1 MDWAVQKPF
10 VHFIIFAL
18 ALFGP
23 SYWMYIALIY
33 IIYRILLSRHF
44 YRIYTTLP
52 RDISG
57 LFLLIRVKLN
67 IRKRLKANRP
77 LHEIFLE
84 NVHRNAN
91 KEAIIEVDTGRRF
104 TFEQFN
110 VLTNQYANFFQDKG
124 YKFDDVISLFM
135 ENSADFV
142 ALWLGLSKLG
152 IISAWINSHLRLEP
166 LAHSIRTAN
175 SKAIVTT
182 SSLIPTLES
191 AFEKGLL
198 ARCEVFVVDSIEDLP
213 HGAISIRNEVQRSST
228 DEPNTPSSLTFRSIL
243 CYIYTSGTTGNPKPA
258 VIKHFRF
265 YWMAMGCGEAFGVL
279 SSDRMYITLPMYH
292 SQGGVVGIGQTII
305 RGCTSVVRRKFSA
318 SNFWKDC
325 FKYDCTV
332 SQYIGEIC
340 RFYWMAMGCGEAFGV
355 LSSDRM
361 YITLPMYHS
370 QGGVVGIG
378 QTIIRGCTSVVRRK
392 FSASNF
398 WKDCFKYDCTVSQYI
413 GEICRYLLAQKEI
426 PEEKLHRVRL
436 MYGNGLRAEIW
447 SEFVNRFNIA
457 KIGELYG
464 STEGNSNI
472 VNIDNRV
479 GACGFFPIYPF
490 ISPLYPVRLLKI
502 DEETG
507 ELLRGPNG
515 LCIPCHPGETGE
527 MVGVIKDNDIL
538 LRFEGYVS
546 NEESNKKIIRNA
558 IHEGDAVFCSGDV
571 VHWDEFGY
579 LYFKDRRGDTFRWKG
594 ENVSTTEVEGILQPM
609 KMIADV
615 TVYGV
620 EVPKKEGR
628 AGMAAVVPQ
637 NGVTSDHLLQEIA
650 TRVSESLPSYAI
662 PVFLRLCVEADITG
676 TFKLRKTNL
685 QKEGFRLERCHG
697 DPIFY
702 WDSSSTIYSFV
713 FLGTFKLRKTNLQK
727 EGFRLERC
735 HGDPI
740 FYWDSS
746 STIYRSA

>member
-10 VHFIIFAL
+10 VHFTIFAL

-23 SYWMYIALIY
+23 GYWMYIALIY
-33 IIYRILLSRHF
+33 IIYRILLSKHF

-152 IISAWINSHLRLEP
+152 IISAWINSHLKLEP

-258 VIKHFRF
+258 VIKHF
-265 YWMAMGCGEAFGVL
+265 
-279 SSDRMYITLPMYH
+279 
-292 SQGGVVGIGQTII
+292 
-305 RGCTSVVRRKFSA
+305 
-318 SNFWKDC
+318 
-325 FKYDCTV
+325 
-332 SQYIGEIC
+332 

-515 LCIPCHPGETGE
+515 LCIPCQPGETGE

-546 NEESNKKIIRNA
+546 SEESNKKIIRNA

-702 WDSSSTIYSFV
+702 WDSSSTIY
-713 FLGTFKLRKTNLQK
+713 R
-727 EGFRLERC
+727 RMDERMQRFIED
-735 HGDPI
+735 G
-740 FYWDSS
+740 
-746 STIYRSA
+746 IYNRI

>member
-10 VHFIIFAL
+10 VHFTIFAL

-33 IIYRILLSRHF
+33 IIYRILLSKHF

-152 IISAWINSHLRLEP
+152 IISAWINSHLKLEP

-340 RFYWMAMGCGEAFGV
+340 R
-355 LSSDRM
+355 
-361 YITLPMYHS
+361 
-370 QGGVVGIG
+370 
-378 QTIIRGCTSVVRRK
+378 
-392 FSASNF
+392 
-398 WKDCFKYDCTVSQYI
+398 
-413 GEICRYLLAQKEI
+413 YLLAQKEI

-490 ISPLYPVRLLKI
+490 ISTLYPVRLLKI

-546 NEESNKKIIRNA
+546 SEESNKKIIRNA

-702 WDSSSTIYSFV
+702 WDSSSTIY
-713 FLGTFKLRKTNLQK
+713 R
-727 EGFRLERC
+727 RMDERMQRFIED
-735 HGDPI
+735 G
-740 FYWDSS
+740 
-746 STIYRSA
+746 IYNRI

>member
-33 IIYRILLSRHF
+33 IIYRILLSKHF

-152 IISAWINSHLRLEP
+152 IISAWINSHLKLEP

-258 VIKHFRF
+258 VIKHF
-265 YWMAMGCGEAFGVL
+265 
-279 SSDRMYITLPMYH
+279 
-292 SQGGVVGIGQTII
+292 
-305 RGCTSVVRRKFSA
+305 
-318 SNFWKDC
+318 
-325 FKYDCTV
+325 
-332 SQYIGEIC
+332 

-546 NEESNKKIIRNA
+546 SEESNKKIIRNA

-702 WDSSSTIYSFV
+702 WDSSSTIY
-713 FLGTFKLRKTNLQK
+713 R
-727 EGFRLERC
+727 RMDERMQRFIED
-735 HGDPI
+735 G
-740 FYWDSS
+740 
-746 STIYRSA
+746 IYNRI